1 MIENLKKI
9 YAILNIEQKKSLV
22 QLSFLIIFSIFFEIL
37 SLALIIPL
45 TYVVLNDPY
54 TGIERITT
62 FFGYSKYS
70 YVYLYFENM
79 NKQILINLIICIFFF
94 TFLFKNLYLLFQYYF
109 SSTLIAKINVQLSNK
124 TIKYFLNS
132 NYLDLQ
138 KYKLPV
144 FFSTLIH
151 EISVFTNGVLFSLV
165 IIITESLVLLAI
177 ILIVV
182 KISGVKIIFGIA
194 GFLFLFYVLFYF
206 TKKKIN
212 QLGKNRQIYSAK
224 KIEIIEALI
233 KSIKDIKFYNL
244 EKKFINLYTTIES
257 LFSNFEKKNN
267 IIISI
272 PRLALETI
280 IIILICFF
288 LIVLN
293 FYNLLSSESIV
304 VVALYTTLGIRLL
317 PSLNKIII
325 NYQNFLYARASIDT
339 IYLQRK
345 KLIKE
350 KKLSTSKQFVSSIE
364 KIKFKKNIEIKN
376 LYFSYGNKLIL
387 NGINLKAKKGEIIGI
402 MGDSGS
408 GKTTLVDILSG
419 LIKPKKYHLLI
430 DGNQIDD
437 IAKIRELIGYAQQ
450 NPIILPG
457 NLKENIAF
465 GIDSKK
471 INMDTLNS
479 IIDICYLNSLKKD
492 KVKISSIVTN
502 ISGGQKQ
509 RISIARALYFN
520 PKILILDEATSGL
533 DEQLEKKML
542 INIRKKFKSL
552 TIFVVSHNARTLQI
566 CNKIYE
572 LKRKKLLLK
581 KFINKNSA

>member
-1 MIENLKKI
+1 
-9 YAILNIEQKKSLV
+9 
-22 QLSFLIIFSIFFEIL
+22 
-37 SLALIIPL
+37 
-45 TYVVLNDPY
+45 
-54 TGIERITT
+54 
-62 FFGYSKYS
+62 
-70 YVYLYFENM
+70 
-79 NKQILINLIICIFFF
+79 
-94 TFLFKNLYLLFQYYF
+94 
-109 SSTLIAKINVQLSNK
+109 
-124 TIKYFLNS
+124 
-132 NYLDLQ
+132 
-138 KYKLPV
+138 
-144 FFSTLIH
+144 
-151 EISVFTNGVLFSLV
+151 
-165 IIITESLVLLAI
+165 VLLAI
-177 ILIVV
+177 ILIFV

-194 GFLFLFYVLFYF
+194 GFVFLFYVLFYF
-206 TKKKIN
+206 IKKKIK
-212 QLGKNRQIYSAK
+212 QLGKNRQIYAAK

-244 EKKFINLYTTIES
+244 EKKFIDEYTTIES

-267 IIISI
+267 IIVSI

-304 VVALYTTLGIRLL
+304 IVALYAALGVRLL

-325 NYQNFLYARASIDT
+325 NYQNFLYARASIET

-345 KLIKE
+345 KLIQE
-350 KKLSTSKQFVSSIE
+350 KKLSASIPFVSSIE
-364 KIKFKKNIEIKN
+364 KIKFEKNIEIKK
-376 LYFSYGNKLIL
+376 LYFSYGKKLIL
-387 NGINLKAKKGEIIGI
+387 NGINLKADNGEIIGI

-419 LIKPKKYHLLI
+419 LIEPKKYHLSI
-430 DGNQIDD
+430 DGIQIDD
-437 IAKIRELIGYAQQ
+437 ITKIRGLIGYAQQ

-471 INMDTLNS
+471 INMDILNS

-533 DEQLEKKML
+533 DAQLEKKIL

-552 TIFVVSHNARTLQI
+552 TIFVVSHNSRTLQI

>member
-9 YAILNIEQKKSLV
+9 YAILNIEQKKNLG
-22 QLSFLIIFSIFFEIL
+22 QLSLLIIFSIFFEIL

-45 TYVVLNDPY
+45 IYVVLDDPY
-54 TGIERITT
+54 TGIEKIIT
-62 FFGYSKYS
+62 FFGYSQYS
-70 YVYLYFENM
+70 YVYFYFQNM
-79 NKQILINLIICIFFF
+79 NKQVLINLIICIFFF
-94 TFLFKNLYLLFQYYF
+94 VFLFKNLYLLFQNYF
-109 SSTLIAKINVQLSNK
+109 SSTLIAKINVHLSNK

-132 NYLDLQ
+132 DYLDLQ
-138 KYKLPV
+138 KYKLSV

-194 GFLFLFYVLFYF
+194 GFVFLFYMLFYF
-206 TKKKIN
+206 IKKKIK
-212 QLGKNRQIYSAK
+212 QLGKNRQIYAAK

-244 EKKFINLYTTIES
+244 EKKFIDEYTTIES

-293 FYNLLSSESIV
+293 FYNLLSPESIV
-304 VVALYTTLGIRLL
+304 IVGLYAALGVRLL

-325 NYQNFLYARASIDT
+325 NYQNFLYARASIET

-350 KKLSTSKQFVSSIE
+350 KKLSPSIPFVSSIE
-364 KIKFKKNIEIKN
+364 KIKFEKNIEIKN
-376 LYFSYGNKLIL
+376 LYFSYGKKLIL
-387 NGINLKAKKGEIIGI
+387 NGINLKANNGETIGI

-419 LIKPKKYHLLI
+419 LIEPKKCRFLI
-430 DGNQIDD
+430 DGSQIDD
-437 IAKIRELIGYAQQ
+437 IAKIRALIGYAQQ
-450 NPIILPG
+450 NPIILPR
-457 NLKENIAF
+457 NLKENVAF
-465 GIDSKK
+465 GIDPKK
-471 INMDTLNS
+471 INMNTLNS
-479 IIDICYLNSLKKD
+479 IIDICYLNSLKK
-492 KVKISSIVTN
+492 VKISSIGTN

-533 DEQLEKKML
+533 DEQLERKIL
-542 INIRKKFKSL
+542 INIRKKFKNI

-572 LKRKKLLLK
+572 LKRKKILLK
-581 KFINKNSA
+581 KSINKNSA

>member
-54 TGIERITT
+54 TGIEKITT

-138 KYKLPV
+138 KYKLSV

-364 KIKFKKNIEIKN
+364 KIKFNKNIEIKN

-419 LIKPKKYHLLI
+419 LIEPKKYHLLI

-457 NLKENIAF
+457 NLKENVAF
-465 GIDSKK
+465 GIDPKK
-471 INMDTLNS
+471 INMDILNS

-492 KVKISSIVTN
+492 KVKISSIGTN

-533 DEQLEKKML
+533 DAQLERKIL
-542 INIRKKFKSL
+542 INIRKKFKNI

-581 KFINKNSA
+581 KSINKNSA

>member
-1 MIENLKKI
+1 MNKKKNLG
-9 YAILNIEQKKSLV
+9 
-22 QLSFLIIFSIFFEIL
+22 QLSLLIIFSIFFEIL

-45 TYVVLNDPY
+45 IYVVLDDPY
-54 TGIERITT
+54 TGIEKIIT
-62 FFGYSKYS
+62 FFGYSQYS
-70 YVYLYFENM
+70 SVYFYFQNM
-79 NKQILINLIICIFFF
+79 NKQVLINLIICIFFF
-94 TFLFKNLYLLFQYYF
+94 VFLLKNLYLLFQNYF

-132 NYLDLQ
+132 DYLDLQ
-138 KYKLPV
+138 KYKLSV

-182 KISGVKIIFGIA
+182 KISGVKIIFGVA
-194 GFLFLFYVLFYF
+194 GFVFLSYVLFYF
-206 TKKKIN
+206 IKKKIKK
-212 QLGKNRQIYSAK
+212 LGKNRLIYAAK

-244 EKKFINLYTTIES
+244 EKKFIDKYTTIES

-267 IIISI
+267 IIVSI

-293 FYNLLSSESIV
+293 FYNLLSPESIV
-304 VVALYTTLGIRLL
+304 IVALYAALGVRLL

-325 NYQNFLYARASIDT
+325 NYQNFLYARASIET

-350 KKLSTSKQFVSSIE
+350 KKLFAPIPFVSPIE
-364 KIKFKKNIEIKN
+364 KIKFEKNIEIKK
-376 LYFSYGNKLIL
+376 LYFSYGKKLIL
-387 NGINLKAKKGEIIGI
+387 NGINLKANNGEIIGI

-419 LIKPKKYHLLI
+419 LIEPKKYHLLI
-430 DGNQIDD
+430 DGSQID
-437 IAKIRELIGYAQQ
+437 IRKIRALIGYAQQ

-457 NLKENIAF
+457 NLKENVAF
-465 GIDSKK
+465 GIDPKK
-471 INMDTLNS
+471 INMNTLNS
-479 IIDICYLNSLKKD
+479 IIDICYLNSLKK
-492 KVKISSIVTN
+492 VKISSIGTN

-533 DEQLEKKML
+533 DEQLERKIL
-542 INIRKKFKSL
+542 INIRKKFKNI

-572 LKRKKLLLK
+572 LKRKKILLK
-581 KFINKNSA
+581 KSINKNSA